1 MVVNEIWIKTILRE
15 EDSYKKRSISRE
27 RRTKQLVR
35 DQLRDLDEI
44 ARYHDPQ
51 FSLVSGH
58 IHEMSLPGAQKDQI
72 VEALVRSRETGIH
85 RLNNLFAF
93 SSEQRLGAIAYL
105 EADQKRLVD
114 LIGDALLSLPQFNT
128 VLDLMRNNP
137 ERPLLLAPF
146 IFDPAMDG
154 LMKPFEP
161 VAASDVERG
170 KSSSAVAATAFSER
184 VLRPRLHFVR
194 DAAVIKTRGAWITP
208 QVARYSRA
216 IEHAEAKSVFNEAA
230 REVLIDLEFLK
241 RISRLLHAHTGL
253 EAIPSSS
260 PRVAHPTS
268 DARRLRG
275 SDRYKLYAG
284 LENKAIDELICLNH
298 ALASRVFE
306 ETTALGENVKT
317 SGLFSAR
324 LETLSDKP
332 ASRDFLELLAY
343 ESRPHVVEVSNGVS
357 R

>member
-15 EDSYKKRSISRE
+15 EDAYKKRSISRE
-27 RRTKQLVR
+27 RRIKQLVR

-44 ARYHDPQ
+44 ARYQSPQ
-51 FSLVSGH
+51 FSLVSGY
-58 IHEMSLPGAQKDQI
+58 IEEMSLPGAQRDKI
-72 VEALVRSRETGIH
+72 VEALTLSRETGIH

-93 SSEQRLGAIAYL
+93 SSEQRLAAIAYL
-105 EADQKRLVD
+105 QADQKRLVD
-114 LIGDALLSLPQFNT
+114 LIGDVLLSLPQFNA

-146 IFDPAMDG
+146 IFNPAMDG

-170 KSSSAVAATAFSER
+170 KSSSAVAATAFSKR
-184 VLRPRLHFVR
+184 VLRPRLDLLK
-194 DAAVIKTRGAWITP
+194 DAAVIKTRSAWITP

-241 RISRLLHAHTGL
+241 RISRLLDTHTGL
-253 EAIPSSS
+253 EVASGPS
-260 PRVAHPTS
+260 RGAARPTA
-268 DARRLRG
+268 DGQRLRG
-275 SDRYKLYAG
+275 SDRYKQCVG
-284 LENKAIDELICLNH
+284 LEDKPTYELICLNRE
-298 ALASRVFE
+298 LATRVFE
-306 ETTALGENVKT
+306 ETTALGENIKT

-324 LETLSDKP
+324 LEALAKQP
-332 ASRDFLELLAY
+332 ASREFLELLVY
-343 ESRPHVVEVSNGVS
+343 ESRPHAVEVSNRAS